1 MELLRRRISSSAAK
15 LDPHAVWNAFVDLL
29 ANSTLVELTDI
40 QRHPHLVFWYES
52 EVQNGGHLQ
61 FFENRPEELIE
72 PTLTAL
78 RVLGAEAYLPILNDA
93 TLRWRSQP
101 REKLETVEEY
111 ASTGLHGEFEDLDR
125 AFYDAEPPLTQ
136 LLENYLD
143 DNVSEFVL
151 VERNE

>member
-1 MELLRRRISSSAAK
+1 MELLRRRISSAAAE

-29 ANSTLVELTDI
+29 ANSTLAELTDI

-72 PTLTAL
+72 PTLTAS

-93 TLRWRSQP
+93 LSGGDLSLGRGQKRSKHMFPQP
-101 REKLETVEEY
+101 CA
-111 ASTGLHGEFEDLDR
+111 ASLQIWIAPFTMPS
-125 AFYDAEPPLTQ
+125 PP
-136 LLENYLD
+136 
-143 DNVSEFVL
+143 
-151 VERNE
+151 